1 MWYEDAVCGGR
12 ERAFSRLRKKS
23 TFWKNGHETGSRRE
37 FRSNQINVLRRCKT
51 RRIWLEAPPTDFFRS
66 LLETLAAM
74 AREQEKAA
82 ELLTIQTDLSS
93 DSAADEITRAT
104 RAQFGRIDILVN
116 NAGIGP
122 GAIRADS
129 WQRPLK
135 FWEITSDQW
144 RRFVAVHTTAP
155 WALANA
161 VVPEMMR
168 EGWGRIV
175 NVTTSLGTMLNAGS
189 PTYGPSKAA
198 LEALSAIMAKDLD
211 GTGVTVN
218 VLVPGGVTNTPMI
231 ADEAGFDR
239 AQLIQPEVMVPPLLW
254 LVSDA
259 AAKVTGRRFLGVHW
273 DPTLTPEQAAEK
285 AGAPVAWTSIA
296 TMPIRPSR
304 S

>member
-1 MWYEDAVCGGR
+1 MTENLRVAIVTGAAGGIG
-12 ERAFSRLRKKS
+12 RAM
-23 TFWKNGHETGSRRE
+23 
-37 FRSNQINVLRRCKT
+37 T
-51 RRIWLEAPPTDFFRS
+51 RAL
-66 LLETLAAM
+66 LAAGIRVAGVDRDREPLEVLAAS
-74 AREQEKAA
+74 AREQGKAA
-82 ELLTIQTDLSS
+82 ELLTISADLTD
-93 DSAADEITRAT
+93 DSAVDAITKAT
-104 RAQFGRIDILVN
+104 RVKFGRIDILVN

-122 GAIRADS
+122 GAIRPDS

-135 FWEITSDQW
+135 FWEITADQW

-155 WALANA
+155 LALTNA
-161 VVPEMMR
+161 VVPDMMR
-168 EGWGRIV
+168 QGWGRII

-218 VLVPGGVTNTPMI
+218 VLVPGGITNTPMVS
-231 ADEAGFDR
+231 ESGFDR
-239 AQLIQPEVMVPPLLW
+239 AQMIQPEVMAPPLLW

-259 AAKVTGRRFLGVHW
+259 AGKVTGRRFLGVHW
-273 DPTLTPEQAAEK
+273 DPELPPEQAAEK

-296 TMPIRPSR
+296 TMPITPGR

>member
-1 MWYEDAVCGGR
+1 MTKTPRVAIVTGAAGGIGKAMVRGLLAAGTRVVAVDRDR
-12 ERAFSRLRKKS
+12 E
-23 TFWKNGHETGSRRE
+23 
-37 FRSNQINVLRRCKT
+37 
-51 RRIWLEAPPTDFFRS
+51 P
-66 LLETLAAM
+66 LETLAATS
-74 AREQEKAA
+74 REQGKSTD
-82 ELLTIQTDLSS
+82 LLTVQTDLTEDS
-93 DSAADEITRAT
+93 SAAAITRAA
-104 RAQFGRIDILVN
+104 RGKFGRIDILVN

-122 GAIRADS
+122 GAIRPDS

-135 FWEITSDQW
+135 FWEITPDQW

-155 WALANA
+155 FALTNA

-168 EGWGRIV
+168 QGWGRIV

-231 ADEAGFDR
+231 SDEAGFDR
-239 AQLIQPEVMVPPLLW
+239 NKLIQPEVMVPPLLW
-254 LVSDA
+254 LVSEA

-273 DPTLTPEQAAEK
+273 DAALPPQQAADN
-285 AGAPVAWTSIA
+285 AGAPVAWTTIA
-296 TMPIRPSR
+296 TMPITPNR

>member
-1 MWYEDAVCGGR
+1 MSEIQRVAIVTGAAGGIGRAMTRALLAAGIQVAGVDRDR
-12 ERAFSRLRKKS
+12 EP
-23 TFWKNGHETGSRRE
+23 
-37 FRSNQINVLRRCKT
+37 
-51 RRIWLEAPPTDFFRS
+51 LEA
-66 LLETLAAM
+66 LAAS
-74 AREQEKAA
+74 AREQGKAA
-82 ELLTIQTDLSS
+82 ELLTIQTDLTS
-93 DSAADEITRAT
+93 DSAPEDVTKAARDR
-104 RAQFGRIDILVN
+104 FGPVDILVN

-122 GAIRADS
+122 GAIRPDS

-135 FWEITSDQW
+135 FWEITPDQW

-155 WALANA
+155 LALTNA

-168 EGWGRIV
+168 QGWGRIV

-218 VLVPGGVTNTPMI
+218 VLVPGGITNTPMVS
-231 ADEAGFDR
+231 ASGFDR
-239 AQLIQPEVMVPPLLW
+239 AKMIQPEVMAPPLLW

-259 AAKVTGRRFLGVHW
+259 ATNVTGRRFLGVHW
-273 DPTLTPEQAAEK
+273 DPALPPEQAAEK
-285 AGAPVAWTSIA
+285 AGAAVAWTSIA
-296 TMPIRPSR
+296 TMPITPTR

>member
-1 MWYEDAVCGGR
+1 MTETQRVAIVTGAAGGIGTAMVR
-12 ERAFSRLRKKS
+12 GL
-23 TFWKNGHETGSRRE
+23 
-37 FRSNQINVLRRCKT
+37 
-51 RRIWLEAPPTDFFRS
+51 
-66 LLETLAAM
+66 LAAGIRV
-74 AREQEKAA
+74 AGVDRDREPLEGLASNAGEQDKAA
-82 ELLTIQTDLSS
+82 DLLTIQTDLTN
-93 DSAADEITRAT
+93 DSAVSEITQAT
-104 RAQFGRIDILVN
+104 HARFGRIDILVN

-122 GAIRADS
+122 GAIRPDS

-155 WALANA
+155 LALTNA
-161 VVPEMMR
+161 VVSEMMHR
-168 EGWGRIV
+168 GWGRIV

-231 ADEAGFDR
+231 SDEAGFDR
-239 AQLIQPEVMVPPLLW
+239 AKLIQPDVMVAPLLW
-254 LVSDA
+254 LVSDTA
-259 AAKVTGRRFLGVHW
+259 GKVTGRRFLGVHW
-273 DPTLTPEQAAEK
+273 DPRLPPEEAADK

-296 TMPIRPSR
+296 TMPITPRR

>member
-1 MWYEDAVCGGR
+1 M
-12 ERAFSRLRKKS
+12 
-23 TFWKNGHETGSRRE
+23 
-37 FRSNQINVLRRCKT
+37 
-51 RRIWLEAPPTDFFRS
+51 
-66 LLETLAAM
+66 
-74 AREQEKAA
+74 
-82 ELLTIQTDLSS
+82 
-93 DSAADEITRAT
+93 AADEITT
-104 RAQFGRIDILVN
+104 RARFGRIDILVN

-122 GAIRADS
+122 GSIRPDS

-135 FWEITSDQW
+135 FWEITPDQW

-155 WALANA
+155 LALANA

-168 EGWGRIV
+168 EGWGRII

-211 GTGVTVN
+211 GTSVTVN
-218 VLVPGGVTNTPMI
+218 VLVPGGVTDTPMI
-231 ADEAGFDR
+231 SDEAGFDR
-239 AQLIQPEVMVPPLLW
+239 GKLIQPEVMVPPLLW

-259 AAKVTGRRFLGVHW
+259 TAKVTGRRFLGVHW

-296 TMPIRPSR
+296 TMPITPSR

>member
-1 MWYEDAVCGGR
+1 MTEVQRVAIVTGAAGGIGKAMTRALLAAGIRVAGVDRDR
-12 ERAFSRLRKKS
+12 EP
-23 TFWKNGHETGSRRE
+23 
-37 FRSNQINVLRRCKT
+37 
-51 RRIWLEAPPTDFFRS
+51 LEA
-66 LLETLAAM
+66 LAAS
-74 AREQEKAA
+74 AREQGKAA
-82 ELLTIQTDLSS
+82 ELLTIAADLTD
-93 DSAADEITRAT
+93 DSAVDAITKAT
-104 RAQFGRIDILVN
+104 RVKFGRIDILVN

-122 GAIRADS
+122 GAIRSDS

-135 FWEITSDQW
+135 FWEITPDQW

-155 WALANA
+155 LTLTNA
-161 VVPEMMR
+161 VVPDMMR
-168 EGWGRIV
+168 QGWGRIV

-218 VLVPGGVTNTPMI
+218 VLVPGGITNTPMVS
-231 ADEAGFDR
+231 ESGFDR
-239 AQLIQPEVMVPPLLW
+239 AQMIQPEVMAPPLLW

-259 AAKVTGRRFLGVHW
+259 AGNVTGRRFLGVHW
-273 DPTLTPEQAAEK
+273 DPALPPEEAAEK

-296 TMPIRPSR
+296 TMPITPSR

>member
-1 MWYEDAVCGGR
+1 MAEIERVAVITGAAGGIGRAMVRGLLAAGLKVAGADR
-12 ERAFSRLRKKS
+12 ER
-23 TFWKNGHETGSRRE
+23 GP
-37 FRSNQINVLRRCKT
+37 
-51 RRIWLEAPPTDFFRS
+51 LEA
-66 LLETLAAM
+66 LAAN
-74 AREQEKAA
+74 AREQGDAA
-82 ELLTIQTDLSS
+82 ELLTIEADLTD
-93 DSAADEITRAT
+93 DAAVEAITKAT
-104 RAQFGRIDILVN
+104 RARFGRIDVLVN

-122 GAIRADS
+122 GSIRPDS

-135 FWEITSDQW
+135 FWEITPNQW

-155 WALANA
+155 LALTNA

-168 EGWGRIV
+168 QGWGRIV

-198 LEALSAIMAKDLD
+198 LEALSAIMAKDLA

-231 ADEAGFDR
+231 SDEAGFDR
-239 AQLIQPEVMVPPLLW
+239 AKLIQPEVMTGPLVW
-254 LVSDA
+254 LLSDA

-273 DPTLTPEQAAEK
+273 DPNLPPEQAAEK

-296 TMPIRPSR
+296 TMPITPSR
-304 S
+304 P

>member
-1 MWYEDAVCGGR
+1 MAETQRVAVVTGAAGGIGRAMTRALVAAGIRVAGVDRDR
-12 ERAFSRLRKKS
+12 EP
-23 TFWKNGHETGSRRE
+23 
-37 FRSNQINVLRRCKT
+37 
-51 RRIWLEAPPTDFFRS
+51 LEA
-66 LLETLAAM
+66 LAAN
-74 AREQEKAA
+74 AREQGEAA
-82 ELLTIQTDLSS
+82 DLLTVQTDLTG
-93 DSAADEITRAT
+93 DSAAEEITKAARD
-104 RAQFGRIDILVN
+104 RFGRIDILVN

-122 GAIRADS
+122 GTIRPDS

-135 FWEITSDQW
+135 FWEITPDQW

-155 WALANA
+155 LALTNA

-168 EGWGRIV
+168 QGWGRIV
-175 NVTTSLGTMLNAGS
+175 NVTTSLGTMINPGF

-218 VLVPGGVTNTPMI
+218 VLVPGGITNTPMVS
-231 ADEAGFDR
+231 ESGFDR
-239 AQLIQPEVMVPPLLW
+239 AKMIQPEVMAPPLLW

-259 AAKVTGRRFLGVHW
+259 AGKVTGRRFLGVHW
-273 DPTLTPEQAAEK
+273 DPTLPPEEAAEK

-304 S
+304 SSPAP

>member
-1 MWYEDAVCGGR
+1 MTETQRVAIVTGAAGGIGKAMTRALLAAGIQVAGVDRDR
-12 ERAFSRLRKKS
+12 EP
-23 TFWKNGHETGSRRE
+23 
-37 FRSNQINVLRRCKT
+37 
-51 RRIWLEAPPTDFFRS
+51 LEA
-66 LLETLAAM
+66 LAGGAGG
-74 AREQEKAA
+74 QGKGS
-82 ELLTIQTDLSS
+82 ELLTIQTDLAK
-93 DSAADEITRAT
+93 DSAAEEITKAT
-104 RAQFGRIDILVN
+104 RDRFSRIDILVN

-122 GAIRADS
+122 GAIRSDS

-135 FWEITSDQW
+135 FWEITPDQW

-155 WALANA
+155 LTLTNA
-161 VVPEMMR
+161 VVPDMMR
-168 EGWGRIV
+168 QGWGRIV

-198 LEALSAIMAKDLD
+198 LEAVSAIMAKDLD

-239 AQLIQPEVMVPPLLW
+239 TKLIQPEVMVPPLLW

-259 AAKVTGRRFLGVHW
+259 AANVTGRRFLGVHW
-273 DPTLTPEQAAEK
+273 DRALPSEQAAEK
-285 AGAPVAWTSIA
+285 AGAAVAWTSIA
-296 TMPIRPSR
+296 TMPLTPSR

>member
-1 MWYEDAVCGGR
+1 MTETKRVAIVTGAAGGIG
-12 ERAFSRLRKKS
+12 RAMVRGLLAEGIQVAGVDRD
-23 TFWKNGHETGSRRE
+23 R
-37 FRSNQINVLRRCKT
+37 QP
-51 RRIWLEAPPTDFFRS
+51 LEA
-66 LLETLAAM
+66 LAAS
-74 AREQEKAA
+74 AREQGKADD
-82 ELLTIQTDLSS
+82 LLTIQTDLTH
-93 DSAADEITRAT
+93 DPAVDEITKAT
-104 RAQFGRIDILVN
+104 RDRFGRIDILVN

-122 GAIRADS
+122 GSIRPDS

-135 FWEITSDQW
+135 FWEITPDQW
-144 RRFVAVHTTAP
+144 RLFVAVHTTAP
-155 WALANA
+155 LALANA

-168 EGWGRIV
+168 QGWGRII

-231 ADEAGFDR
+231 SDEAGFER
-239 AQLIQPEVMVPPLLW
+239 ASLIQPEIMAPPLVW
-254 LVSDA
+254 LVSNA
-259 AAKVTGRRFLGVHW
+259 AGKVTGRRFLAIHW
-273 DPTLTPEQAAEK
+273 DTGLPPEQAAEK

-296 TMPIRPSR
+296 TMPITPSR

>member
-1 MWYEDAVCGGR
+1 MTEPQRVAIVTGAAGGIG
-12 ERAFSRLRKKS
+12 RAMVRGLLAAGVRVASVDRD
-23 TFWKNGHETGSRRE
+23 NEP
-37 FRSNQINVLRRCKT
+37 
-51 RRIWLEAPPTDFFRS
+51 LEA
-66 LLETLAAM
+66 LAAS
-74 AREQEKAA
+74 AGEQGKGDDF
-82 ELLTIQTDLSS
+82 LTVQTDLTN
-93 DSAADEITRAT
+93 DSAADEITKAART
-104 RAQFGRIDILVN
+104 RFGRIDILVN

-122 GAIRADS
+122 GSVRPDS

-135 FWEITSDQW
+135 FWEITPDQW

-155 WALANA
+155 LALANA

-218 VLVPGGVTNTPMI
+218 VLVPGGVTDAPMI
-231 ADEAGFDR
+231 SDEAGFDR
-239 AQLIQPEVMVPPLLW
+239 AKLIQPEVMVPPLLW
-254 LVSDA
+254 LLSDA
-259 AAKVTGRRFLGVHW
+259 AGKVTGRRFLGVHW
-273 DPTLTPEQAAEK
+273 DPALPPEQAAEK

-296 TMPIRPSR
+296 TMPITPSR

>member
-1 MWYEDAVCGGR
+1 MTETKRVAIVTGAAGGIG
-12 ERAFSRLRKKS
+12 RAIVRGLLTEGIQVAGVDRD
-23 TFWKNGHETGSRRE
+23 R
-37 FRSNQINVLRRCKT
+37 QP
-51 RRIWLEAPPTDFFRS
+51 LEA
-66 LLETLAAM
+66 LAAS
-74 AREQEKAA
+74 AREQGKADD
-82 ELLTIQTDLSS
+82 LLTIQTDLTN
-93 DSAADEITRAT
+93 DSATDQITKAT
-104 RAQFGRIDILVN
+104 RGRFGRIDILVN

-122 GAIRADS
+122 GSVRPDS

-135 FWEITSDQW
+135 FWEITPDQW
-144 RRFVAVHTTAP
+144 RLFVAVHTTAP
-155 WALANA
+155 LALANA

-168 EGWGRIV
+168 QGWGRIV

-211 GTGVTVN
+211 GGGVTVN

-231 ADEAGFDR
+231 SDEAGFER
-239 AQLIQPEVMVPPLLW
+239 ASLIQPEIMAPPLVW

-259 AAKVTGRRFLGVHW
+259 AGKVTGRRFLAIHW
-273 DPTLTPEQAAEK
+273 DTGLPPEQAAEK

-296 TMPIRPSR
+296 TMPITPSR